1 MILVNIIKDLNG
13 NEEKI
18 VRLEI
23 NKSDIKEL
31 KLIYFEYNNKRK

>member
-23 NKSDIKEL
+23 NKSDIKVL
-31 KLIYFEYNNKRK
+31 KLVYFEYNNKRK

>member
-23 NKSDIKEL
+23 NKSDTK
-31 KLIYFEYNNKRK
+31 N